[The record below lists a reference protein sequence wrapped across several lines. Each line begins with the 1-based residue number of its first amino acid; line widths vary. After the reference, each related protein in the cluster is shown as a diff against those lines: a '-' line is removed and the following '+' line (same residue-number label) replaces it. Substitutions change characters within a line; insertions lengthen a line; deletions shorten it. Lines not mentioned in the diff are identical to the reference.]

1 MKKTNIY
8 GIEKNYSVI
17 PVELVTDDNIS
28 LQAIGLAAKI
38 VYEYKALTLHKDV
51 DYFFD
56 KITLAKGK
64 YLGNSAYYELVDA
77 GYINDFFKDGIEL

>member
-17 PVELVTDDNIS
+17 PLELVTDDNIS

-38 VYEYKALTLHKDV
+38 VYEHKALTMHKDS

-56 KITLAKGK
+56 KITLAKEK
-64 YLGNSAYYELVDA
+64 YFGNSAYYELVDA
-77 GYINDFFKDGIEL
+77 GYINDFFKDGIQI